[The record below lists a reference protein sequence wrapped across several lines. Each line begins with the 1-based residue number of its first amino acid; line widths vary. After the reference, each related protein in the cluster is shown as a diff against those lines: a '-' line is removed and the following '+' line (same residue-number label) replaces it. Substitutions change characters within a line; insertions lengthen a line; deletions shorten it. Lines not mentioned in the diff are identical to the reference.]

1 MKYSGIGGQAVL
13 EGIMMK
19 NGEKYAVAV
28 RTPDQKIEVLE
39 GTYKGAFSSHG
50 FTKWPFIRGIFSFI
64 DSLILGI
71 RCLMYSAQFDPEE
84 SGKSDGKNES
94 SRDAKP
100 QGLSK
105 GEMTLTLVLAT
116 VIAVGVFMV
125 LPTVIVNFLKKW
137 IESETLLALVEGIL
151 RLAMFLIYL
160 TAISKMEDIR
170 RTYMYHGSEH
180 KCINCL
186 EHGLPLTVE
195 NVMKSSKEHKRC
207 GTSFMFLVM
216 AISILLFMLVRMPN
230 LPLKILSR
238 ILLIPVIAGI
248 SYEVLR
254 FTGRY
259 DNLFTRIISRP
270 GMWIQGLTTK
280 EPDPDMV
287 EVAITAVERVFDW
300 RTFLKESFPE

>member
-19 NGEKYAVAV
+19 NGDKYAVAV
-28 RTPDQKIEVLE
+28 RTPDHSIELKE
-39 GTYKGAFSSHG
+39 DTYKGVLSGQKWAR
-50 FTKWPFIRGIFSFI
+50 WPFIRGIFSFV

-84 SGKSDGKNES
+84 SGKAETKDSSGSLSGK
-94 SRDAKP
+94 
-100 QGLSK
+100 
-105 GEMTLTLVLAT
+105 EMTLTLVLAI
-116 VIAVGVFMV
+116 VIAVGLFMV
-125 LPTVIVNFLKKW
+125 LPTVVVNFLKKW
-137 IESETLLALVEGIL
+137 IASETLLALVEGIL
-151 RLAMFLIYL
+151 RLAMFLAYV
-160 TAISKMEDIR
+160 AGISRMEDIR

-180 KCINCL
+180 KCINCI
-186 EHGLPLTVE
+186 EHGLPLTVQ

-270 GMWIQGLTTK
+270 GMWIQALTTK
-280 EPDPDMV
+280 EPTEDMV
-287 EVAITAVERVFDW
+287 EVAITAVEHVFDW
-300 RTFLKESFPE
+300 RAFLKENFPDDVS